1 VVGITPESPAALA
14 GVEVGDLV
22 TRIND
27 EPVESWGVQRYEQL
41 IAQADQ
47 VAFSFLLGRREY
59 QLKFPIMPLVP

>member
-1 VVGITPESPAALA
+1 M
-14 GVEVGDLV
+14 
-22 TRIND
+22 
-27 EPVESWGVQRYEQL
+27 QRYEQL